1 MLFLSFPAVLPW
13 QPSVP
18 CLLIICIQYVL
29 LELMVTKLEKDLFSR
44 EYLDFLKWRVLFINY
59 DMKIFFCI

>member
-1 MLFLSFPAVLPW
+1 
-13 QPSVP
+13 
-18 CLLIICIQYVL
+18 
-29 LELMVTKLEKDLFSR
+29 MVTKLEKDLFSR